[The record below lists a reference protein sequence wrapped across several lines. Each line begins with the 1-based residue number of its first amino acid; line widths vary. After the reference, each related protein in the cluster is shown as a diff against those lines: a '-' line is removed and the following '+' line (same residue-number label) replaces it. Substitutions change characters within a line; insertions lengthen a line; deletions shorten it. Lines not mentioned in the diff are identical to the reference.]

1 MTSPELPFIAKADLP
16 GVAFSAM
23 RQMLLSQAKAAD
35 LQVIEDAHRTLRVQ
49 TAHGIIGLQ
58 PGDTTEVAGMVAAAD
73 ERWLFVMKA
82 AVVDWMRY
90 VMPNVTAQMRW
101 SNGPTEG
108 SLPPNFMF
116 MQVHDVVPL
125 GPDFLR
131 VTLQGEDVSRHG
143 DAAIHFRLVQPPE
156 GADAIWPNVAAN
168 GSISWPEGL
177 AAPHRPVYTTRYVD
191 PSAGT
196 LVTDVYVHEGGRTT
210 TWAQQ
215 LMAGERARRVVGVI
229 GPSGGG
235 LMEADQVLMATDET
249 GFPAAARILEGLP
262 THAQGEVFLEAAN
275 GAACA
280 YPISAPKGVI
290 LKWLARSGGDCL
302 ADAALAALPRHGGS
316 KIWFAGER
324 GQATKLRE
332 AAKASGR
339 APGDL
344 RISGFWTQLDGS

>member
-1 MTSPELPFIAKADLP
+1 MTPTQLPFSAQADLP

-49 TAHGIIGLQ
+49 TAHGLIGLCS
-58 PGDTTEVAGMVAAAD
+58 GDTTEVAGVVAAAD

-82 AVVDWMRY
+82 AVVDQMRH
-90 VMPNVTAQMRW
+90 VMPDVAAQMRW

-116 MQVHDVVPL
+116 MQVRDVVKL
-125 GPDFLR
+125 GPEFLR

-156 GADAIWPNVAAN
+156 GAEVIWPSVAAN
-168 GSISWPEGL
+168 GSISWPEGPG
-177 AAPHRPVYTTRYVD
+177 APHRPVYTTRYVD
-191 PSAGT
+191 FSAGT
-196 LVTDVYVHEGGRTT
+196 LVTDVFVHEGGRTT
-210 TWAQQ
+210 KWAQQ
-215 LMAGERARRVVGVI
+215 LMDGERARRVVGII

-235 LMEADQVLMATDET
+235 LIEADQVLMAADET

-262 THAQGEVFLEAAN
+262 THAQGEVFLEASD

-280 YPISAPKGVI
+280 YPIAAPKGFT
-290 LKWLARSGGDCL
+290 LKWLARSHGDCL

-332 AAKASGR
+332 AAKAGGH
-339 APGDL
+339 APANL
-344 RISGFWTQLDGS
+344 RVSGFWTQPDGS